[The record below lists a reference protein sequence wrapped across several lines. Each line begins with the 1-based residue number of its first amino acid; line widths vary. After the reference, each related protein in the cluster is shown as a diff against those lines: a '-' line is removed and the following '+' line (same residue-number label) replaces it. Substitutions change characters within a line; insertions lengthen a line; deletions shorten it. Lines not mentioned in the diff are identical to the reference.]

1 MKRGPLSEVGIS
13 HDSVLLDK
21 QAVCDFACE
30 HFGAGKPGSGNGGL
44 RGLRQALEA
53 CVMQVTES
61 RLGCEYG
68 STT

>member
-13 HDSVLLDK
+13 HDSVLLEK

-53 CVMQVTES
+53 CVMQVRQS
-61 RLGCEYG
+61 KGLLDRR
-68 STT
+68 